1 MKYINLII
9 GKTIDL
15 GITILKNK
23 WFLISMIILFSY
35 VLYRD
40 YSLFIE
46 YSELNADREY
56 LQSLTTSINAA
67 FIIIGMCFLGLMI
80 KCLINKT

>member
-15 GITILKNK
+15 GITTLKNK

-40 YSLFIE
+40 YNLFIE
-46 YSELNADREY
+46 YSALNADREY

-67 FIIIGMCFLGLMI
+67 FTIIGMCFLGLMI
-80 KCLINKT
+80 KFLINKT